1 MRGMGIRMFLSR
13 TAPGVALPP
22 VPAFEAAA
30 STVRAPVPFTTALR
44 HAAADLRQRL
54 TACGRRP
61 AGSAGTGALSAVVT
75 ALPGAVDPATVLA
88 LGDTEVWSAL
98 TGTDDLP
105 GLLGLPGGDTM
116 PSGTHGASGTYE
128 GSSTHGASGTYKRP
142 GAHGAPGTPEG
153 PGKPSHPWA
162 RLARDCLTLV
172 LTLLPRPRPGHTTI
186 TVYITTT
193 DRVLSERPGGS
204 APSRRPGPDRR
215 GPEPDAAP

>member
-1 MRGMGIRMFLSR
+1 MGIRTFLSR

-30 STVRAPVPFTTALR
+30 STVRVPVPLTAALR
-44 HAAADLRQRL
+44 HATAHLRQRL
-54 TACGRRP
+54 TACGRWPTGSPGTSGLSP
-61 AGSAGTGALSAVVT
+61 AVT
-75 ALPGAVDPATVLA
+75 VLPGAVDPATVLA
-88 LGDTEVWSAL
+88 LGGPEVWSAL
-98 TGTDDLP
+98 TGTDGPPSLP
-105 GLLGLPGGDTM
+105 GADTM
-116 PSGTHGASGTYE
+116 PAGTHEASP
-128 GSSTHGASGTYKRP
+128 THGTR
-142 GAHGAPGTPEG
+142 GAPGTAET
-153 PGKPSHPWA
+153 PGQPSRPWA
-162 RLARDCLTLV
+162 RLAWDCLTLV